1 MEMYIAWWWMCTLSF
16 YIFCCEFLALLIASF
31 AHLRF
36 LKFDTPLLCMTRL
49 QYMWKALSLCKVNM
63 SGDSTH
69 LYLTPLLM
77 CLINAYPLSYLLGS
91 WSQYKFVLWWISL
104 PSKLLSL
111 IFPCCQILLCNQWSM
126 YIHVFFTSEFFL
138 F

>member
-16 YIFCCEFLALLIASF
+16 YIFCCEFQALKIASF

-69 LYLTPLLM
+69 LYLTPLSCVWSM
-77 CLINAYPLSYLLGS
+77 PNRYHIYWAVGPSINLYYDE
-91 WSQYKFVLWWISL
+91 
-104 PSKLLSL
+104 
-111 IFPCCQILLCNQWSM
+111 FPCHQNYYHSYFPAVKYFCVISEACIYMS
-126 YIHVFFTSEFFL
+126 FFTSEFFL